1 MVELP
6 PPQADRAD
14 LFGPD
19 PGRNSAMQP
28 AMIVLRSSLDSRS
41 ACFVLSSREG
51 EIGMKAIATSLL
63 AAVAAL
69 SVPLHAA
76 DPNLIGLARADVNLM
91 GGIQFSE
98 MANSPLVQSA
108 LDETKKSSPEVGAFL
123 ALMGANPFQY
133 LDEVLITGRLDS
145 ASVNNEPKDVVI
157 FARGN
162 FADGAFASILCGAAC
177 NGEPYGGHQIFPAK
191 GSGEPRHF
199 VALDGRYGALGEL
212 ADVREAVDRYAAQTR
227 SVFADSLRRSIK
239 RLSGHHIWV
248 TANGPFSSP
257 TGGGTADTAN
267 IASNLASKI
276 EAFGLGVSLGSDVR
290 LALEVAS
297 PTEADAKQLFDMVQ
311 GFLALMKAGEQKP
324 ETAEFLNNLT
334 FVHEGRVLEA
344 SLHIPEKEVL
354 KQIREQ
360 AAKRRQQAAAS
371 PTVTSQE
378 PPPPARPPRRKG
390 GIRIYGLERDPV
402 EFPST
407 TPAQ

>member
-1 MVELP
+1 
-6 PPQADRAD
+6 
-14 LFGPD
+14 
-19 PGRNSAMQP
+19 
-28 AMIVLRSSLDSRS
+28 
-41 ACFVLSSREG
+41 
-51 EIGMKAIATSLL
+51 MKGIATSLL

-69 SVPLHAA
+69 SLPLHAA

-91 GGIQFSE
+91 VGIQLSE

-108 LDETKKSSPEVGAFL
+108 LEETKKSSPEVGAFL
-123 ALMGANPFQY
+123 DLMGANPFQY
-133 LDEVLITGRLDS
+133 LEEVLITGRLDPGG
-145 ASVNNEPKDVVI
+145 ANNEPKDVVI

-162 FADGAFASILCGAAC
+162 FDDGAFTGMLCGAPC
-177 NGEPYGGHQIFPAK
+177 SGEPYGGHQILPAK
-191 GSGEPRHF
+191 GSGDPRHF

-212 ADVREAVDRYAAQTR
+212 ADVREAVDRYAAQTT
-227 SVFADSLRRSIK
+227 SVFTGSLRRSIE

-248 TANGPFSSP
+248 SANGPFSSP
-257 TGGGTADTAN
+257 TGGGAADTAN

-311 GFLALMKAGEQKP
+311 GLLALMKAGEQKP

-334 FVHEGRVLEA
+334 FVHEGRILEA

-407 TPAQ
+407 TPPQ

>member
-91 GGIQFSE
+91 VGIQFSE

-157 FARGN
+157 SARGN

-212 ADVREAVDRYAAQTR
+212 ADVREAVDRYAA
-227 SVFADSLRRSIK
+227 
-239 RLSGHHIWV
+239 
-248 TANGPFSSP
+248 
-257 TGGGTADTAN
+257 
-267 IASNLASKI
+267 
-276 EAFGLGVSLGSDVR
+276 
-290 LALEVAS
+290 
-297 PTEADAKQLFDMVQ
+297 
-311 GFLALMKAGEQKP
+311 
-324 ETAEFLNNLT
+324 
-334 FVHEGRVLEA
+334 
-344 SLHIPEKEVL
+344 
-354 KQIREQ
+354 
-360 AAKRRQQAAAS
+360 
-371 PTVTSQE
+371 
-378 PPPPARPPRRKG
+378 
-390 GIRIYGLERDPV
+390 
-402 EFPST
+402 
-407 TPAQ
+407 